1 MKQSSLLKKLL
12 VPPQRSYLV
21 VNRNLVIV
29 EESYGVQRF
38 AGLIIKVAIG
48 QDVRLCFPEL
58 IGLERILDEIWQ
70 GERSGFELKSINRAQ
85 VKGEPI
91 YFDIYIL
98 SAFDTEENQTI
109 LIWFEDVSE
118 KMNMTQKLV
127 HRANEAEL
135 LSHTLAT
142 TNDYIDKIIGSMADA
157 LLVTT
162 TTGKIKTFNQAA
174 QELFGY
180 SREELQDLAIAQLIL
195 DTKFL
200 ERVHQQQALTD
211 KHFLESTE
219 TICQTKD
226 STDILVSFSCSI
238 IKTDQEGIF
247 NYVYVGRDITEL
259 KRTENE
265 LNLARQQAEQSAQ
278 AKGIFLANMSHE
290 IRTPMNGVLGM
301 TDLLLETTLT
311 SEQRDYVESIRMS
324 GDFLLSLINEI
335 LDFSKLEAGEMQ
347 LEVIDFNL
355 IKCVEDVME
364 LLAPQAHK
372 KGLEINTLIER
383 QVPIY
388 LRGDVGRLRQILT
401 NLVSNAIKFTAQGE
415 VILSIE
421 VSNADLPLARESDR
435 GEGQESGCELLFSVT
450 DTGIGIAKQHQN
462 KLFTSFSQVDPS
474 TTRKYGGTGLGL
486 AISKQLVTLMSGRI
500 GLESP
505 ILNDRGSQFWFKVPF
520 LLQPAKGEGRHDT
533 KTEQFKGRSLLLIDQ
548 NANSRRAI
556 FEQLTQLG
564 IAVQA
569 TDSATSAWELLL
581 KTDGSDRLTSQLGY
595 DGILID
601 FKMEPTDGIAL
612 SRQILSIPIL
622 ANLPLILMIHTN
634 QRHLVSEALNA
645 GFNGYLVKPLKFS
658 RLMQAIADAWE
669 IPLDSTIPESLYAQS
684 RKTSSLL
691 PQDRNASDLRILI
704 AEDNLVNQKVALKH
718 LEQMGYVTEV
728 VNNGV
733 EVLEVMKIR
742 TFDIVFM
749 DCQMP
754 LLDGYATTHEI
765 RRWENAN
772 PTQHR
777 TVIIAMTAN
786 ALKEDCD
793 RCLAAGMDDYLSKP
807 LRRELLQSKLSDWA
821 TRIQPRTQATIA
833 DR

>member
-1 MKQSSLLKKLL
+1 M
-12 VPPQRSYLV
+12 
-21 VNRNLVIV
+21 VNRDLVIV

-70 GERSGFELKSINRAQ
+70 GERSGFELKSINRTQ

-98 SAFDTEENQTI
+98 SAFDAEENQNI

-135 LSHTLAT
+135 LSHALAT

-162 TTGKIKTFNQAA
+162 TTGKIKTFNPAA
-174 QELFGY
+174 QDLFGY
-180 SREELQDLAIAQLIL
+180 TREELQDRAIAELIL

-200 ERVHQQQALTD
+200 ECVHQQQALTD
-211 KHFLESTE
+211 KHFLENTE

-226 STDILVSFSCSI
+226 GTDILVSFSCSI
-238 IKTDQEGIF
+238 IQTDQEGIF

-259 KRTENE
+259 KRTEDA
-265 LNLARQQAEQSAQ
+265 LKLARQQAEQSAQ
-278 AKGIFLANMSHE
+278 TKGIFLANMSHE

-301 TDLLLETTLT
+301 TDLLLETPLT
-311 SEQRDYVESIRMS
+311 SEQRDYVENIRLS

-347 LEVIDFNL
+347 LETINFNL
-355 IKCVEDVME
+355 MKCIEDVME

-401 NLVSNAIKFTAQGE
+401 NLVNNAIKFTAQGE
-415 VILSIE
+415 IILSVE
-421 VSNADLPLARESDR
+421 VPNLHLSLERQSDR
-435 GEGQESGCELLFSVT
+435 GVNQVTGCELLFTVT
-450 DTGIGIAKQHQN
+450 DTGIGIAKQNQS

-486 AISKQLVTLMSGRI
+486 AISKQLVTLMSGAI

-520 LLQPAKGEGRHDT
+520 LRQPAKDGDRYDIET
-533 KTEQFKGRSLLLIDQ
+533 ALFKGRSLLVVDR

-569 TDSATSAWELLL
+569 ADSATTALEMLLQ
-581 KTDGSDRLTSQLGY
+581 TDGSDRLSSQLSY
-595 DGILID
+595 DGVLIN
-601 FKMEPTDGIAL
+601 FKMEPSDGIAL
-612 SRQILSIPIL
+612 GRQIRAIPIL
-622 ANLPLILMIHTN
+622 EKLPLILMIHTN
-634 QRHLVSEALNA
+634 QRHLVSEALNT
-645 GFNGYLVKPLKFS
+645 GFNSYLVKPLKFS
-658 RLMQAIADAWE
+658 RLMQAIADVWE
-669 IPLDSTIPESLYAQS
+669 TPLYPTLPARIYKESREAFD
-684 RKTSSLL
+684 LL
-691 PQDRNASDLRILI
+691 SIDDRNSAHLRILV
-704 AEDNLVNQKVALKH
+704 AEDNLVNQKVVLKH
-718 LEQMGYVTEV
+718 LEQMGYIAEV
-728 VNNGV
+728 VSNGV
-733 EVLEVMKIR
+733 EVLETIKIKAY
-742 TFDIVFM
+742 DIIFM

-807 LRRELLQSKLSDWA
+807 LRRELLQSKLSEWA
-821 TRIQPRTQATIA
+821 TRILP
-833 DR
+833 